1 MSALFRFVATV
12 VCFSSLATAQQPL
25 HFLHRGDTLLFQG
38 DSITDGGRQRT
49 GSDYNHIMGQDYA
62 YVLAAEIGSRYPEEN
77 ITFVNRGISGD
88 RVMDLAARW
97 QTDTLDL
104 KPQLLS
110 ILVGVNDTLAVG
122 AKSETLEQ
130 YETIYDKLL
139 ADTIAALP
147 ETKIVLGE
155 PFLLPVGRQKANFAA
170 EMVEVKKRQAV
181 VAKAG
186 GEVSLAGGS
195 LSGGVRRCLREGSG
209 RALELGWGSSYV
221 CGAWADGAGV
231 AADGGC
237 FLGWGCCEVS
247 FCKCNGAVGRE
258 GFRVEKR
265 VSPLRYSR

>member
-1 MSALFRFVATV
+1 MSTLFRFAVTV
-12 VCFSSLATAQQPL
+12 VCFSSLAAAQQPL

-77 ITFVNRGISGD
+77 FTFVNRGISGD

-181 VAKAG
+181 VARLGAKYHLPVVHYQAAFDDACAKSPAEHWSWDGVHPTYAG
-186 GEVSLAGGS
+186 HGLMAQEWLRTVDAFWGG
-195 LSGGVRRCLREGSG
+195 
-209 RALELGWGSSYV
+209 
-221 CGAWADGAGV
+221 DV
-231 AADGGC
+231 A
-237 FLGWGCCEVS
+237 
-247 FCKCNGAVGRE
+247 K
-258 GFRVEKR
+258 
-265 VSPLRYSR
+265 